1 MIDKLKIAD
10 VYLLFDRHYDGSNK
24 GPTRF
29 NRETG
34 ASRVHHLTLDTPI
47 QSKDVILKMCV

>member
-10 VYLLFDRHYDGSNK
+10 VYLLFDRHYDGSIK

-29 NRETG
+29 NREKV
-34 ASRVHHLTLDTPI
+34 ASRVYHLTLDTLM
-47 QSKDVILKMCV
+47 QSKDVILSV